1 VIADKGS
8 IFDIIYT
15 TSYFGRNNFM
25 SIDSEKDVL
34 ALKKIGRIV
43 ALAREKMIKAVKP
56 GMTTKELDIIGEKI
70 LSQYGATSAPKCEY
84 GFPGATCISVNDEVA
99 HGIPGSKVIHEGD
112 LINIDVSAE
121 LDGYFAD
128 TGASITVGP
137 STALKQNLCNCS
149 MKALYKGLEKAR
161 AGSKINQIG
170 RAIFNEARNNKFTVI
185 KNLTGHGIGRRL
197 HEHPHNIPNYY
208 DCLANEILTDG
219 LVLAV
224 ETFVSSKAEF
234 VVDSDD
240 GWTLRTPDSSLV
252 AQFEHTIIVT
262 KNEPIILT
270 TV

>member
-1 VIADKGS
+1 
-8 IFDIIYT
+8 
-15 TSYFGRNNFM
+15 M
-25 SIDSEKDVL
+25 SIDSEKDLL

-43 ALAREKMIKAVKP
+43 ALAREKMTKAVKP

-70 LSQYGATSAPKCEY
+70 LSQYGAQSAPKYEY
-84 GFPGATCISVNDEVA
+84 GFPGSTCISINDEVA
-99 HGIPGSKVIHEGD
+99 HGIPGPRVIHEGD

-128 TGASITVGP
+128 TGTTIIVNP
-137 STALKQNLCNCS
+137 STTLKQNLCNCS
-149 MKALYKGLEKAR
+149 MKALYKGIEKAK

-170 RAIFNEARNNKFTVI
+170 RAIYNEARNHKFTVI

-208 DCLANEILTDG
+208 DSWANEILTDG

-224 ETFVSSKAEF
+224 ETFISSKAEF
-234 VVDSDD
+234 VIDSDN
-240 GWTLRTPDSSLV
+240 GWSLKTPDNSLV

-262 KNEPIILT
+262 RNEPIILT